1 MATRKIINNT
11 SVHNDFSH
19 LLDGYN
25 KNASGRVFLS
35 EQKKFAQIPDLLSLQ
50 KK

>member
-19 LLDGYN
+19 ILEGYD

-35 EQKKFAQIPDLLSLQ
+35 KEKKFAQIPDLLSLQ